1 MKCKNE
7 NTLYLSHS
15 VFTTFFSQKFHSAKC
30 RSRFNTVVKS
40 FYINISGDQ
49 CTFLVFSPTAI
60 NLPDQKSTSI
70 TDQQTE
76 KLILKSKVKKRI
88 QIIINVNKLQAS

>member
-1 MKCKNE
+1 M
-7 NTLYLSHS
+7 Y
-15 VFTTFFSQKFHSAKC
+15 FF
-30 RSRFNTVVKS
+30 
-40 FYINISGDQ
+40 Y
-49 CTFLVFSPTAI
+49 LVFSPTAI

-88 QIIINVNKLQAS
+88 QIIINVNELQAS